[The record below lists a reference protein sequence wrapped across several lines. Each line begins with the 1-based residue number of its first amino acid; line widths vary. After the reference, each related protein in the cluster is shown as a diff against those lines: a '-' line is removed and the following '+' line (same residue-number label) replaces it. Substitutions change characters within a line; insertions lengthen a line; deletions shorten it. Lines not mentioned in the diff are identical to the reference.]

1 MVLRVFKSFKRSL
14 YPFFLRLIRESASA
28 DIIFHKW
35 IVVPLTLVYQKTIT
49 NAKTPNLQLTILQG
63 WLIPTAEV
71 WQSPCMTHRF
81 ITKQSFIGKRWGRII
96 SLQNT
101 HPIHTPL
108 SFLKP
113 LRNAWN
119 LLPTSSC
126 CRQKENHQLKCA
138 LCGSCQ
144 CGGVGEAKEENTR
157 TSVWS
162 VCVGVTA
169 NILYLL
175 GDTWRSTTLHWTLGN
190 HNHLA
195 LEPTTLCTHW
205 GPCPGPQ
212 LSVEFGMEFTNVWP
226 SFLYGYTVGY
236 LKGIF
241 ISNGRGFPW
250 KVSRETPGGK
260 EGPKGLRIQMIC
272 TWYRLLSMHS
282 ER

>member
-14 YPFFLRLIRESASA
+14 YPFFLRLIRESASV

-35 IVVPLTLVYQKTIT
+35 IVDPLILVYQKTIT
-49 NAKTPNLQLTILQG
+49 NPKTPNLRPTILQR

-71 WQSPCMTHRF
+71 WQSSCMTHRF

-113 LRNAWN
+113 FRNAWN

-144 CGGVGEAKEENTR
+144 CGGVGEAKEETHGHQ
-157 TSVWS
+157 SGG
-162 VCVGVTA
+162 GVTA

-175 GDTWRSTTLHWTLGN
+175 GDTWRNPTLHWTLGGTP
-190 HNHLA
+190 HCTEHL
-195 LEPTTLCTHW
+195 EITIT
-205 GPCPGPQ
+205 
-212 LSVEFGMEFTNVWP
+212 S
-226 SFLYGYTVGY
+226 
-236 LKGIF
+236 
-241 ISNGRGFPW
+241 
-250 KVSRETPGGK
+250 
-260 EGPKGLRIQMIC
+260 
-272 TWYRLLSMHS
+272 LLSLLPSALTEGRVLEHS
-282 ER
+282 CQWDLGRNSQICDFLFLWLHCWLFKGNIHF

>member
-1 MVLRVFKSFKRSL
+1 M
-14 YPFFLRLIRESASA
+14 RLIRESASA
-28 DIIFHKW
+28 DIICHKW
-35 IVVPLTLVYQKTIT
+35 IVVPLTLVYQRTIT
-49 NAKTPNLQLTILQG
+49 NPKTPNLQLTILQG

-144 CGGVGEAKEENTR
+144 CGGVGEAKEETHGHQ
-157 TSVWS
+157 SG
-162 VCVGVTA
+162 VGES
-169 NILYLL
+169 LL
-175 GDTWRSTTLHWTLGN
+175 TFCTCWGTLGGTP
-190 HNHLA
+190 HCTEHL
-195 LEPTTLCTHW
+195 
-205 GPCPGPQ
+205 
-212 LSVEFGMEFTNVWP
+212 
-226 SFLYGYTVGY
+226 
-236 LKGIF
+236 GIT
-241 ISNGRGFPW
+241 ITS
-250 KVSRETPGGK
+250 
-260 EGPKGLRIQMIC
+260 
-272 TWYRLLSMHS
+272 LLSLLPSALTEGRVLEHS
-282 ER
+282 CQWDLGRNSQMCDLPFSTVTLLAI